1 MYAIKSVVENRLSHG
16 IQSDTETG
24 RQGGSARCGTW
35 QVRVPR
41 GYRCSRSVLC
51 CAVLGW
57 ASCPRI
63 PQPLRIVSTW
73 FTLYIPAPLSTDLC
87 CYLSMYVSIGPRIK
101 SSSRQRSTRALP
113 QHKRLP
119 QCTWSGPWTRG

>member
-57 ASCPRI
+57 AGQVVLEYRNLYGSLVLGSPFISLHPC
-63 PQPLRIVSTW
+63 LRIYVAIYLCTCR
-73 FTLYIPAPLSTDLC
+73 LDLE
-87 CYLSMYVSIGPRIK
+87 
-101 SSSRQRSTRALP
+101 
-113 QHKRLP
+113 
-119 QCTWSGPWTRG
+119 